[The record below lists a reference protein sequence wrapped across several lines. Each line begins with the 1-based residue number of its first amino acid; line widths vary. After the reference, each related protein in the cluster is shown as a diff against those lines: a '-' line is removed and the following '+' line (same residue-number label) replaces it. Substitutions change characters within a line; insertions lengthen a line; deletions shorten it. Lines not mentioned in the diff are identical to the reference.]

1 MKSINLK
8 KMEFWNSQLTEKS
21 WKILQELKRKYDFI
35 LIGGWAIYLWTK
47 QKKSKDIDIVV
58 SIDELQKLKAENLS
72 KNDHLKKYEIKTG
85 EIDIDIYVS
94 HFSKLAVAPE
104 NLEKYARDVEGFRV
118 ISQEVLLVLKQ
129 GAYEDRKN
137 STKGE
142 KDKIDIL
149 SLLFFSD
156 INLKH
161 YKSVLKE
168 YSLTHYLEGLLNL
181 VRSFNDYNSLGLTP
195 RELKLKKKAVLE
207 DLRKL

>member
-47 QKKSKDIDIVV
+47 QQKSKDIDIVV
-58 SIDELQKLKAENLS
+58 NIEELQKLKAENLS